1 MIALDERK
9 MQREIADLAK
19 SYQDLP
25 KHIAKK
31 HMLAAMRRAIVKSKG
46 VSILRANTPPVGTRR
61 GRRKKSEKARLT
73 GEVLRAVATKARS
86 TGELRRAVATKAKWI
101 GNNKSGAAV
110 AGLGYKYG
118 MASRKAI
125 WHEYGT
131 TRMKGIRMM
140 ERTFAQIKGK
150 VASLLA
156 GELAAALDKATNEKN
171 SGKNKGYGG

>member
-1 MIALDERK
+1 VITLDERK

-61 GRRKKSEKARLT
+61 GRRKK
-73 GEVLRAVATKARS
+73 GEKARS

-131 TRMKGIRMM
+131 TRMKGIAMM
-140 ERTFAQIKGK
+140 QRTFEQIRGK

-156 GELAAALDKATNEKN
+156 GELASALDKASAEVAG
-171 SGKNKGYGG
+171 GKNKGYGG